1 MISFHKLS
9 LIKYQWRLTSSLLRT
24 SLFFNFCKSFHSP
37 RRVISKSG
45 DENLTLSRPINLGRA
60 GKVGP
65 GESSQFYYLPTD
77 SPISTYLLRPRKKV
91 TELIVVNLIFFLGAG
106 FLFGLLLRYS
116 VQFYNSFL
124 KRLFLA
130 RFAVTRTN
138 SRRKQFSP
146 LADLHALLRGNC
158 EKFAWMHFGTLSSAF
173 FSPLVFQK
181 RKSGPLK
188 SEEELR
194 DTLFPPVFLF
204 FFSGKFFLNC
214 EEEDE
219 IEP

>member
-9 LIKYQWRLTSSLLRT
+9 LIKYQWRLTSSLLRI
-24 SLFFNFCKSFHSP
+24 SLFFNFCIRGRGVPCESLF
-37 RRVISKSG
+37 ISKSG
-45 DENLTLSRPINLGRA
+45 DENLTLSRRINLGRA

-65 GESSQFYYLPTD
+65 GESSQFYYMPTD

-91 TELIVVNLIFFLGAG
+91 TELVVVNLIFFLGAG

-138 SRRKQFSP
+138 SRWKQFSP
-146 LADLHALLRGNC
+146 LADLCAFEGKLRKIC
-158 EKFAWMHFGTLSSAF
+158 MDAFRHSLVAAF
-173 FSPLVFQK
+173 FRHLF
-181 RKSGPLK
+181 
-188 SEEELR
+188 LR
-194 DTLFPPVFLF
+194 SAHVAMRAQA
-204 FFSGKFFLNC
+204 
-214 EEEDE
+214 
-219 IEP
+219 